1 MSHRFTDA
9 TTLRWRNVFARG
21 KPRAHDDARVLTL
34 VYGLWLLV
42 FALKAAGADW
52 DIAWHYRFLRDDFA
66 PPHLLN
72 TFGMSV
78 GVMLLAFQTWTGWAV
93 DRRGLKL
100 IQAGVVIFAVAIPL
114 DVINHLI
121 WGLDM
126 TTWSPTHSLLYLG
139 TATMIVGA
147 LQSWRKLAAPGPWRT
162 ALSVGFWAFL
172 VDAVMFPLGQQ
183 EYGTLAV
190 DALLKGQTTASSD
203 LLALAGADKIAFA
216 LGPIPAWVYPVWLVL
231 ATSALLIVARHVQ
244 GWRWTATTAASLYL
258 ASRVVAYFALAAAGF
273 PRSFVPLMLLAG
285 ALLIDLQARWQWPP
299 LLAALAVTA
308 AYYGSARL
316 IGAWTLMPAF
326 PSGSAPIVA
335 AGLWAGFALLPAAV
349 RNQAWRRIR
358 TW

>member
-1 MSHRFTDA
+1 MDHQSTDA
-9 TTLRWRNVFARG
+9 AALRWRNVFTRSQ
-21 KPRAHDDARVLTL
+21 PRALDDARVLAL

-42 FALKAAGADW
+42 FALKTAGADW

-72 TFGMSV
+72 TFGMSI

-93 DRRGLKL
+93 DRRGLKM
-100 IQAGVVIFAVAIPL
+100 IQAGVVVFAAAIPL

-126 TTWSPTHSLLYLG
+126 TTWSLTHSLLYLG
-139 TATMIVGA
+139 TAMMIVGA
-147 LQSWRKLAAPGPWRT
+147 LQSWRRLAAPGPWRT

-190 DALLKGQTTASSD
+190 DAYLKGQTTAGAD
-203 LLALAGADKIAFA
+203 LLALAGDDKIAFA
-216 LGPIPAWVYPVWLVL
+216 LGSIPAWVYPVWLIL
-231 ATSALLIVARHVQ
+231 ATSALLIVARYVQ
-244 GWRWTATTAASLYL
+244 DWRWTATTAASLYL
-258 ASRVVAYFALAAAGF
+258 ASRVVAYFLLAAADF
-273 PRSFVPLMLLAG
+273 PRSFVPVMLLAG

-308 AYYGSARL
+308 AYYGSALL
-316 IGAWTLMPAF
+316 IGSVTLMPAF
-326 PSGSAPIVA
+326 PIWPAPSVA
-335 AGLWAGFALLPAAV
+335 LALWAGFALLPTANRLHQPIV
-349 RNQAWRRIR
+349 LVD
-358 TW
+358 